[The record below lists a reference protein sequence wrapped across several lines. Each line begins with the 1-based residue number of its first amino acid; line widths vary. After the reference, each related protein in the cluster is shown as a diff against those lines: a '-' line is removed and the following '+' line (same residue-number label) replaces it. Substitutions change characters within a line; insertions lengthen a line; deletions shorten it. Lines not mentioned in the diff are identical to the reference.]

1 MTTDTIADMLT
12 RIRNANLAKHQIV
25 QIPSTKITR
34 NIAQVLFAE
43 GLIDSFEELKNGL
56 KTSLLLSLKY
66 SGKER
71 KPSIVKI
78 QRISKPGLRVY
89 SKAKKMPRILGGFG
103 TSIVSTADGKVV
115 YAGRKPGFG
124 NFIKIQH
131 GFGVETIYAHAK
143 KLFVRTGKIVRR
155 GDLIASV
162 GSTGYST
169 GPHVHYEV
177 RVNETPVDPLYFIL
191 N

>member
-25 QIPSTKITR
+25 QIPSTKVTR

-56 KTSLLLSLKY
+56 QSSLLLSLKY

-89 SKAKKMPRILGGFG
+89 SGTKKMPRILGGFG
-103 TSIVSTADGKVV
+103 TAIVSTSRGLMTDQQA
-115 YAGRKPGFG
+115 RES
-124 NFIKIQH
+124 
-131 GFGVETIYAHAK
+131 GVGGELLCYIW
-143 KLFVRTGKIVRR
+143 
-155 GDLIASV
+155 
-162 GSTGYST
+162 
-169 GPHVHYEV
+169 
-177 RVNETPVDPLYFIL
+177 
-191 N
+191 